1 MISST
6 EEDGARRR
14 DRHDII
20 VEILKTAINGKVKTH
35 IMYKARLSYAQLNEY
50 LPRLVENGFLENLK
64 IKRRRDYKKVFKTT
78 QKGIKFIESFET
90 MKSLWLPRDNSSEEQ
105 AVNPLLTKTT

>member
-1 MISST
+1 MSTSIST
-6 EEDGARRR
+6 EEVARRR

-20 VEILKTAINGKVKTH
+20 VEILKTALNGKVKTH

-64 IKRRRDYKKVFKTT
+64 VKRRTDYKRVFRTT
-78 QKGIKFIESFET
+78 QKGIKFIENFEN
-90 MKSLWLPRDNSSEEQ
+90 MRSLWSLTEDSSEEQ
-105 AVNPLLTKTT
+105 AF

>member
-1 MISST
+1 MITSID
-6 EEDGARRR
+6 EDGARRR

-50 LPRLVENGFLENLK
+50 LPQLVKNGFLTNVK
-64 IKRRRDYKKVFKTT
+64 IKGRKDYKRVFKTT
-78 QKGIKFIESFET
+78 LKGLKLLESFET
-90 MKSLWLPRDNSSEEQ
+90 IRNLWSPTDNSSEEQ
-105 AVNPLLTKTT
+105 DF